1 MTPNG
6 INKVQSKSDG
16 VCEQTCTEAGRDPS
30 RSLHTHL
37 LAALGGVLPVVQA
50 GFARKPEDFLKQV
63 LGEVLA
69 GGSEDKVAHLSV
81 LLIAMMAEVDEVLD
95 VVVGT
100 KVLQVLTETFGI
112 IRSQDWRPVQGVS
125 LPLV

>member
-1 MTPNG
+1 M
-6 INKVQSKSDG
+6 
-16 VCEQTCTEAGRDPS
+16 
-30 RSLHTHL
+30 
-37 LAALGGVLPVVQA
+37 VQA
-50 GFARKPEDFLKQV
+50 GFARKPEDLLKQV

-81 LLIAMMAEVDEVLD
+81 LLVAMMAEVDEVLD

-100 KVLQVLTETFGI
+100 KVLQVLTETVGI
-112 IRSQDWRPVQGVS
+112 IRSQDWRPVQGAS